1 MGKREGKKQGTD
13 KNDNY
18 EAEKY
23 KFYLTSM
30 YEGSFRECY
39 KYP

>member
-1 MGKREGKKQGTD
+1 MGERERKKQGTD

-23 KFYLTSM
+23 KFDLSSVYD
-30 YEGSFRECY
+30 ESFRECY

>member
-1 MGKREGKKQGTD
+1 MGKRERKKQGTD

-23 KFYLTSM
+23 KFYLSSM
-30 YEGSFRECY
+30 YDQSFGV
-39 KYP
+39 KL